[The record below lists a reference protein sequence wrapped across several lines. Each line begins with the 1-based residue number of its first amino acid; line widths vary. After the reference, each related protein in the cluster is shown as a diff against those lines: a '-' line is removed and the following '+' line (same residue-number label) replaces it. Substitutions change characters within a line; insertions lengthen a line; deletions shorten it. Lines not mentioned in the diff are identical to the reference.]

1 MFHVLFFQ
9 QNLLLK
15 VRELGQEDFCFFSFL
30 FWMKHGGHLMW
41 HVHVNIR
48 IHVYTYMGIR
58 LLHGKRWRTKEHKK
72 VPTEGVDGEG
82 LTGGH
87 QGYMDFLFWGIL
99 CCKFFSFF
107 SFFCT
112 LRNTKTERLSK
123 REREKEREMVS
134 RSQTQLKSKLPA
146 FLSFD
151 IWEGNSPSLSDFEDQ

>member
-1 MFHVLFFQ
+1 
-9 QNLLLK
+9 
-15 VRELGQEDFCFFSFL
+15 
-30 FWMKHGGHLMW
+30 MKHGGHLMW

-107 SFFCT
+107 SFF
-112 LRNTKTERLSK
+112 LHTEK
-123 REREKEREMVS
+123 HQDGKIIKERERERKRDGV
-134 RSQTQLKSKLPA
+134 TLPNTVEVKA
-146 FLSFD
+146 SSF
-151 IWEGNSPSLSDFEDQ
+151 P

>member
-1 MFHVLFFQ
+1 M
-9 QNLLLK
+9 
-15 VRELGQEDFCFFSFL
+15 
-30 FWMKHGGHLMW
+30 
-41 HVHVNIR
+41 
-48 IHVYTYMGIR
+48 
-58 LLHGKRWRTKEHKK
+58 K
-72 VPTEGVDGEG
+72 VPTEGVDGQG

-107 SFFCT
+107 SFF
-112 LRNTKTERLSK
+112 LHTEK
-123 REREKEREMVS
+123 HQDGKIIKEREKEREMVS

>member
-1 MFHVLFFQ
+1 MKRALRILVLSVPCTVFPTKPS
-9 QNLLLK
+9 LK
-15 VRELGQEDFCFFSFL
+15 SWEVRTGRFLFFFSFL
-30 FWMKHGGHLMW
+30 FWMKHGGHLMR

-48 IHVYTYMGIR
+48 IHVYTYMGTR
-58 LLHGKRWRTKEHKK
+58 LLHGKRWRTKEHMK

-112 LRNTKTERLSK
+112 PRNTKTERLSK
-123 REREKEREMVS
+123 RKRKRKRDGV
-134 RSQTQLKSKLPA
+134 TLPNTVEVKA
-146 FLSFD
+146 SSF
-151 IWEGNSPSLSDFEDQ
+151 P